1 MIRSLLN
8 RLALPAWAQLENPL
22 VRRELQALPL
32 FLGQDGN
39 LNVKMALLAVLGLGL
54 MPCSCSCG
62 GLPWSLLQ
70 VAVSLVP
77 LLWGALL
84 INREQAAG
92 TWELLRTTPYTDA
105 EIVLAKISAVLYR
118 LSPLLALLLSGQAA
132 SFLMTG
138 LFAATVLLS
147 TTVSVN
153 GVPVWPA
160 MPILTGEEGMLPVA
174 YGLAFATLLLTTV
187 LDFVTNIVIGAL
199 ASSLTASRGAA
210 YAGAIAL
217 RVVTS
222 LVWIVLGALVLG
234 LIAPPEVPASG
245 LLALSAAAQPA
256 LWLILVAP
264 ATTLAPVVLLI
275 GLTLAAQVAL
285 LVGLFRLVVWRV
297 SHG

>member
-1 MIRSLLN
+1 MIRSLLD
-8 RLALPAWAQLENPL
+8 RLALPAWARLENPL

-39 LNVKMALLAVLGLGL
+39 LNVKMALLAALGLGL

-62 GLPWSLLQ
+62 GWPWSLLQ
-70 VAVSLVP
+70 VALSLIP

-84 INREQAAG
+84 INRERVAG
-92 TWELLRTTPYTDA
+92 TWELLRTTPYSDT

-138 LFAATVLLS
+138 LFAATVFLS

-160 MPILTGEEGMLPVA
+160 MPVLAGGSEALPLA
-174 YGLAFATLLLTTV
+174 YGLAFAMLLLTTV
-187 LDFVTNIVIGAL
+187 LDFVTNIVIGVL
-199 ASSLTASRGAA
+199 ASSLTASRGTA
-210 YAGAIAL
+210 YAGAIGL
-217 RVVTS
+217 RVVLS
-222 LVWIVLGALVLG
+222 LGWIVLGALGLG
-234 LIAPPEVPASG
+234 LIASPEVPASG

-256 LWLILVAP
+256 LWLILITP
-264 ATTLAPVVLLI
+264 ATALAPVALLTGLALAAQVVLLI
-275 GLTLAAQVAL
+275 
-285 LVGLFRLVVWRV
+285 GLFRLVVWRV
-297 SHG
+297 SRS